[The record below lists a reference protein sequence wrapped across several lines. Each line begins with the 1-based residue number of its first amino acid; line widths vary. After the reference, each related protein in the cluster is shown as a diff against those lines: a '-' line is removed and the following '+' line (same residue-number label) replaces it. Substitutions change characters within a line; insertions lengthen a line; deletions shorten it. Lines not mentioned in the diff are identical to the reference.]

1 MLTDIARHLGIHDAD
16 VNWLEGAQLM
26 LSALVVPAFAKLG
39 DMVGHK
45 RMLLISTALTAAA
58 ALVLPFTDSFSVFL
72 IAWALMGFYVVWLP
86 LEIALIWSRSRRM
99 EGRAVITARAA
110 GFLVAAL
117 ETGAIVGALVGGAL
131 IDTLPLT
138 AVLLVPAV
146 LIVVCFFVI
155 LFGVKESPEP
165 TGGVFD
171 TVGLIL
177 ISLALICFTGGLS
190 LLRLEGGLVE
200 PAGRGRSVALGILL
214 VCPVRRSGSCA
225 TTTRSSTCA
234 CSAHPRSARCS
245 SPRACSASACSARR
259 LRCRPS
265 PAPTR
270 TNTATASARRGFATS
285 LIIGIYLIAMI
296 VGALLFPLIARL
308 TAPRLTLMGAST
320 LVGIGFLLFLPFH
333 DTYVQVI
340 VNMVIVGLGSGALVA
355 ALPAAAASAAPADP
369 DGRRDRPDQLG
380 EDRRR
385 GDRVVRVRH
394 RAAERRDRR
403 ASTRGDGR
411 LAERLLH
418 GVDRL
423 RRDRARRR
431 GGPGVRAEDRVHRPR
446 SGRGGYRAGGAL
458 KRSERRCSYAGQ
470 ERVFGDEDAGDRVAR
485 QRRAGRRARPHARAE
500 HLQERLRAGC
510 GVEVEVDRH
519 VARIV
524 DGPPDRVG
532 ANACCEPHRSEP
544 GERRPPRVEVG
555 DRMLDVQCVHGAQA
569 ARLRRAAPIPD
580 SWDFCAGMTRTLV
593 A

>member
-1 MLTDIARHLGIHDAD
+1 MKRAALGTLATVVGFLAFVEFTSGVLQGYYTPMLTDIARHLGIHDAD

-58 ALVLPFTDSFSVFL
+58 ALVLPFTDSFTVFL
-72 IAWALMGFYVVWLP
+72 VAWALMGFYVVWLP

-99 EGRAVITARAA
+99 EGRSVITARAA

-117 ETGAIVGALVGGAL
+117 ELGAIVGALVGGAL

-190 LLRLEGGLVE
+190 LLRLEGGLVN
-200 PAGRGRSVALGILL
+200 PWSWTVVVLGILL
-214 VCPVRRSGSCA
+214 VVPFALWELRHDDPLIDVRMFR
-225 TTTRSSTCA
+225 
-234 CSAHPRSARCS
+234 
-245 SPRACSASACSARR
+245 
-259 LRCRPS
+259 S
-265 PAPTR
+265 PALGPVFLTAGLFGVSVLGAQAPLSTFAR
-270 TNTATASARRGFATS
+270 TDPNEYGYGLGTTGFATS

-355 ALPAAAASAAPADP
+355 ALPAAAASAAPPTQTGVATGLTNSVKTVGGAIASCVFGIALLNGATGAASAAEGTAGSLSGYFTVWIVCGVTALVAAVALAFVP
-369 DGRRDRPDQLG
+369 KTAFTDRAVAEAGTEP
-380 EDRRR
+380 
-385 GDRVVRVRH
+385 VVR
-394 RAAERRDRR
+394 
-403 ASTRGDGR
+403 
-411 LAERLLH
+411 
-418 GVDRL
+418 
-423 RRDRARRR
+423 
-431 GGPGVRAEDRVHRPR
+431 
-446 SGRGGYRAGGAL
+446 
-458 KRSERRCSYAGQ
+458 
-470 ERVFGDEDAGDRVAR
+470 
-485 QRRAGRRARPHARAE
+485 
-500 HLQERLRAGC
+500 
-510 GVEVEVDRH
+510 
-519 VARIV
+519 
-524 DGPPDRVG
+524 
-532 ANACCEPHRSEP
+532 
-544 GERRPPRVEVG
+544 
-555 DRMLDVQCVHGAQA
+555 
-569 ARLRRAAPIPD
+569 
-580 SWDFCAGMTRTLV
+580 
-593 A
+593 

>member
-1 MLTDIARHLGIHDAD
+1 MKRAALGTLATVVGFLAFVEFTSGVLQGYYTPMLTDIARHLGIHDAD

-58 ALVLPFTDSFSVFL
+58 ALVLPFTDSFTVFL

-99 EGRAVITARAA
+99 EGRSVITARAA

-117 ETGAIVGALVGGAL
+117 ELGAIVGALVGGAL

-190 LLRLEGGLVE
+190 LLRLEGGLVN
-200 PAGRGRSVALGILL
+200 PWSWTVVVLGILL
-214 VCPVRRSGSCA
+214 VVPFALWELRHDDPLIDVRMFR
-225 TTTRSSTCA
+225 
-234 CSAHPRSARCS
+234 
-245 SPRACSASACSARR
+245 
-259 LRCRPS
+259 S
-265 PAPTR
+265 PALGPVFLTAGLFGVSVLGAQAPLSTFAR
-270 TNTATASARRGFATS
+270 TDPDEYGYGLGTTGFATS

-296 VGALLFPLIARL
+296 VGALLFPVIARL

-333 DTYVQVI
+333 DSYEQVI

-355 ALPAAAASAAPADP
+355 ALPAAAASAAPPTQTGVATGLTNSVKTVGGAIASCVFGIALLNGATGAASASQGTAGSLSGYFTVWIVCGVTALVAAVALAFVPKTAFTDRAVAEAGTDP
-369 DGRRDRPDQLG
+369 
-380 EDRRR
+380 
-385 GDRVVRVRH
+385 VVR
-394 RAAERRDRR
+394 
-403 ASTRGDGR
+403 
-411 LAERLLH
+411 
-418 GVDRL
+418 
-423 RRDRARRR
+423 
-431 GGPGVRAEDRVHRPR
+431 
-446 SGRGGYRAGGAL
+446 
-458 KRSERRCSYAGQ
+458 
-470 ERVFGDEDAGDRVAR
+470 
-485 QRRAGRRARPHARAE
+485 
-500 HLQERLRAGC
+500 
-510 GVEVEVDRH
+510 
-519 VARIV
+519 
-524 DGPPDRVG
+524 
-532 ANACCEPHRSEP
+532 
-544 GERRPPRVEVG
+544 
-555 DRMLDVQCVHGAQA
+555 
-569 ARLRRAAPIPD
+569 
-580 SWDFCAGMTRTLV
+580 
-593 A
+593 